1 MVRQN
6 KVQKHKNRLFYKF
19 DSNIVLFFLYFLGK
33 YKLRVFLLM
42 LMPALWSISE
52 SLAPY
57 FIKLIIDHLTIQEG
71 YRSYKTGF
79 FAFLTIIIFMETSMR
94 VGSWIGMQTWPLI
107 RADIRNFIW
116 NHLMKQS
123 HLFFQENL
131 VGDIASK
138 ISNIAHSFERGLSA
152 LLYGFYSVSI
162 SFLVSCFLIW
172 LILPSFSMLFFM
184 WYLAML
190 GVTLIFLR
198 KSLFYSSLHAQSEN
212 LLMGNILDVFR
223 HISLVKMF
231 LRQNDETLRLQ
242 KLQRQEIESSQ
253 RADRYIFYA
262 DILRGII
269 STILLAAM
277 MIALMMG
284 WESRSL
290 SLGDVTFISIVA
302 LTMRRDIWWSSLQIL
317 TACREFG
324 ATIDGLKLLQTH
336 QEIVDHLEAKPCKIN
351 KGNIEF
357 KNVSFE
363 YPSSRKILSNLNVQ
377 IPGGKTTAIVGFSG
391 VGKTTFIHLILRL
404 LQPSSG
410 DILIDKENIKDITHK
425 SLLQNI
431 SIIPQEPGLFHRTL
445 LENIR
450 YAKPDG
456 TEEEIFKAAT
466 IARCHEFILTLD
478 KGYET
483 IVGEQGLKLSSGQRQ
498 RIAIARALLKE
509 APVVILD
516 EATSALDAFTEA
528 EVQKDLQEFLKGRT
542 TIIITHK
549 LKTLLNADHILV
561 FDKGKIIEQ
570 GTHEKLIE
578 GNGFYKKFW
587 KKSEIL

>member
-1 MVRQN
+1 M
-6 KVQKHKNRLFYKF
+6 QKHINTLFYKF
-19 DSNIVLFFLYFLGK
+19 DKNIALFFLYFLKK
-33 YKLRVFLLM
+33 YKFKVFLLM

-57 FIKLIIDHLTIQEG
+57 FIKLIIDNLTTQEG
-71 YRSYKTGF
+71 YLSYEIGF
-79 FAFLTIIIFMETSMR
+79 FAFLSIIIFMEISMR
-94 VGSWIGMQTWPLI
+94 VGSLIGMHTWPLI
-107 RADIRNFIW
+107 RANIRNFMW
-116 NHLMKQS
+116 DHLIKQS

-172 LILPSFSMLFFM
+172 LILPSFSLLFFM

-190 GVTLIFLR
+190 GITLIFLR
-198 KSLFYSSLHAQSEN
+198 KSLFYSSLHAHSEN

-242 KLQRQEIESSQ
+242 KLQHKEIESSQ

-269 STILLAAM
+269 STFLLAAM

-284 WESRSL
+284 WKSKSL

-336 QEIVDHLEAKPCKIN
+336 QEIVDHPNAKPCKIN
-351 KGNIEF
+351 KGKIEF
-357 KNVSFE
+357 KNVSFA
-363 YPSSRKILSNLNVQ
+363 YPSSKEIFSNLNVQ
-377 IPGGKTTAIVGFSG
+377 IPGGKTTAIIGFSG
-391 VGKTTFIHLILRL
+391 VGKTTFIHLILRFL
-404 LQPSSG
+404 ESSSG
-410 DILIDKENIKDITHK
+410 SILIDNKNIKNITHK
-425 SLLQNI
+425 SLLQNM
-431 SIIPQEPGLFHRTL
+431 SVIPQEPGLFHRTL

-450 YAKPDG
+450 YAKPHA

-466 IARCHEFILTLD
+466 IAHCHEFILTLD
-478 KGYET
+478 KGYDS

-498 RIAIARALLKE
+498 RIAIARAVLKE
-509 APVVILD
+509 APIVILD

-528 EVQKDLQEFLKGRT
+528 EVQKELQKFLKGRT

-549 LKTLLNADHILV
+549 LKTLVSADHILV
-561 FDKGKIIEQ
+561 FDQGKIVAQ
-570 GTHEKLIE
+570 GVHAELIQA
-578 GNGFYKKFW
+578 NGFYKKLW
-587 KKSEIL
+587 KKPEIL

>member
-1 MVRQN
+1 
-6 KVQKHKNRLFYKF
+6 
-19 DSNIVLFFLYFLGK
+19 
-33 YKLRVFLLM
+33 
-42 LMPALWSISE
+42 
-52 SLAPY
+52 
-57 FIKLIIDHLTIQEG
+57 
-71 YRSYKTGF
+71 
-79 FAFLTIIIFMETSMR
+79 
-94 VGSWIGMQTWPLI
+94 
-107 RADIRNFIW
+107 
-116 NHLMKQS
+116 
-123 HLFFQENL
+123 
-131 VGDIASK
+131 
-138 ISNIAHSFERGLSA
+138 
-152 LLYGFYSVSI
+152 
-162 SFLVSCFLIW
+162 
-172 LILPSFSMLFFM
+172 
-184 WYLAML
+184 
-190 GVTLIFLR
+190 
-198 KSLFYSSLHAQSEN
+198 
-212 LLMGNILDVFR
+212 
-223 HISLVKMF
+223 
-231 LRQNDETLRLQ
+231 
-242 KLQRQEIESSQ
+242 
-253 RADRYIFYA
+253 
-262 DILRGII
+262 
-269 STILLAAM
+269 
-277 MIALMMG
+277 MMG

-336 QEIVDHLEAKPCKIN
+336 QEIVDHPNAKPFTIN

-363 YPSSRKILSNLNVQ
+363 YPFSREIFSNLNVQ

-450 YAKPDG
+450 YAKPDA

-498 RIAIARALLKE
+498 RIAIARAVLKE
-509 APVVILD
+509 APIVILD

-549 LKTLLNADHILV
+549 LKALVNADHILV

-570 GTHEKLIE
+570 GIHEELIE
-578 GNGFYKKFW
+578 GNGFYKKLW
-587 KKSEIL
+587 KKGA

>member
-1 MVRQN
+1 MRQN

-19 DSNIVLFFLYFLGK
+19 DRNIVLFFLYFLGK
-33 YKLRVFLLM
+33 YKLKLFLLM

-79 FAFLTIIIFMETSMR
+79 FAFLSIIIFMETSMR

-172 LILPSFSMLFFM
+172 LILPSFSLLFFL

-190 GVTLIFLR
+190 GITLIFLR

-242 KLQRQEIESSQ
+242 KFQNEEIESSQ

-290 SLGDVTFISIVA
+290 SLGDVTFISIVT

-336 QEIVDHLEAKPCKIN
+336 QEIVDHPQAKPFKIN

-363 YPSSRKILSNLNVQ
+363 YPSSRKILSSLNVQ

-410 DILIDKENIKDITHK
+410 DILIDKKNIKGITHE

-450 YAKPDG
+450 YAKPNA

-466 IARCHEFILTLD
+466 IAHCHKFILTLD

-483 IVGEQGLKLSSGQRQ
+483 IVGEQGLKLSAGQRQ

-509 APVVILD
+509 TPIVILD

-549 LKTLLNADHILV
+549 LKTLVNADHILV

-570 GTHEKLIE
+570 GIHEELIE

>member
-1 MVRQN
+1 MMRRN
-6 KVQKHKNRLFYKF
+6 KVQKYKNFHFYKF
-19 DSNIVLFFLYFLGK
+19 DRNFALFFLYFLRK
-33 YKLRVFLLM
+33 YKFKVFLLT

-57 FIKLIIDHLTIQEG
+57 FIKLIIDNLTTQEG
-71 YRSYKTGF
+71 YLSYKTGL
-79 FAFLTIIIFMETSMR
+79 FAFLSIIIFMEISMR
-94 VGSWIGMQTWPLI
+94 VGSFIGMQTWPLI

-116 NHLMKQS
+116 DHLIKQS
-123 HLFFQENL
+123 YLFFQENL

-138 ISNIAHSFERGLSA
+138 INNIAHSFERGLSA

-162 SFLVSCFLIW
+162 SFLISCFLIW

-190 GVTLIFLR
+190 GITLIFLR
-198 KSLFYSSLHAQSEN
+198 KSLFYSSLHAESEN
-212 LLMGNILDVFR
+212 LLMGNVLDVFR

-231 LRQNDETLRLQ
+231 SRQNDEIIRLQ
-242 KLQRQEIESSQ
+242 KLQRQEIERSQ

-284 WESRSL
+284 WKSKSL

-324 ATIDGLKLLQTH
+324 ATIDGLKLLQPH
-336 QEIVDHLEAKPCKIN
+336 QEIVDCPDAKPCKIN

-363 YPSSRKILSNLNVQ
+363 YPSSKEIFSNLNVK
-377 IPGGKTTAIVGFSG
+377 IPGGKTTAIIGFSG
-391 VGKTTFIHLILRL
+391 VGKTTFIHLILRFL
-404 LQPSSG
+404 ESSSG
-410 DILIDKENIKDITHK
+410 SIFIDKEDIKDITHE

-450 YAKPDG
+450 YAKPNA

-466 IARCHEFILTLD
+466 IAHCHEFILTLD

-483 IVGEQGLKLSSGQRQ
+483 IVGEQGLKLSAGQRQ
-498 RIAIARALLKE
+498 RIAIARAVLKE
-509 APVVILD
+509 VPIIILD
-516 EATSALDAFTEA
+516 EATSALDVSTES
-528 EVQKDLQEFLKGRT
+528 EVQRDLQAFLKEKT
-542 TIIITHK
+542 AIIITHK
-549 LKTLLNADHILV
+549 LNTLVNADQILV
-561 FDKGKIIEQ
+561 FDKGKIIQQ
-570 GTHEKLIE
+570 GTHKKLIQA
-578 GNGFYKKFW
+578 NGFYKKFY
-587 KKSEIL
+587 KNIEV